1 MQFKHKLIYFSLGCA
16 FVVIGQVLLSVVV
29 PRVTAQ
35 GKKESVEFDT
45 VKVRS
50 LQVVDDAGKVRAK
63 LEVTKRSSVAGLDD
77 VIQVFNGDGVPVY
90 GVGVSADGASV
101 LVTDNENRKSCLLG
115 KESVLFFGNNG
126 KPCAM
131 MTNDEAGGVIAV
143 RGGVIAVF
151 GDKKEKEAVSIS
163 ANAYGGRAHFY
174 GNDGKSR
181 AAIGVTEYGDGAVS
195 TWDKNGYRLR

>member
-131 MTNDEAGGVIAV
+131 MMTDGTGGSIV
-143 RGGVIAVF
+143 VF
-151 GDKKEKEAVSIS
+151 GNDGKTRAVM
-163 ANAYGGRAHFY
+163 NVDAYGGRADFY
-174 GNDGKSR
+174 GNDGKRRVSM
-181 AAIGVTEYGDGAVS
+181 GVNEYGHGAVQ
-195 TWDKNGYRLR
+195 TWDKDGYRLR